1 MNKINNKQLKNRY
14 KHNKNK
20 LFKQMKLNL
29 KNIKNLIFIVVLKKI
44 QMLKIR
50 NYNYQEMDQCGK
62 YF

>member
-1 MNKINNKQLKNRY
+1 MNKINNKQLKNIY

-20 LFKQMKLNL
+20 LFKRMKLNL

>member
-1 MNKINNKQLKNRY
+1 MNRINNKQLKNKY
-14 KHNKNK
+14 KHNNHK
-20 LFKQMKLNL
+20 LFKQMKLKH

-50 NYNYQEMDQCGK
+50 NYNYWEMDPCGK

>member
-1 MNKINNKQLKNRY
+1 MNKINNKQRKNRY
-14 KHNKNK
+14 KHIKNK